1 MRHALLLSFVIS
13 AALVSGCSTD
23 WVKEQYEEYRA
34 QGKPLDAQTIAAG
47 LRQALEH
54 GTQSAVRTLGQVN
67 GYLKNPSVHI
77 PVPDQLRRADSLLR
91 RVGAGK
97 YADQFV
103 TSLNRAAEAAA
114 PKAKPIFLD
123 VIRAMTIQDAVN
135 ILRGTDD
142 AATQYFRRHS
152 QARLT
157 AAFQPVVA
165 RATSDVGVTA
175 YYKRFVQ
182 QAAATGLVDTRGLD
196 LDEYVTRKA
205 LDGLFY
211 MIAREEKRIREDPVA
226 RTTEL
231 LRKVFGS

>member
-1 MRHALLLSFVIS
+1 MRHTLILS
-13 AALVSGCSTD
+13 LVVMATLVPGCSTD
-23 WVKEQYEEYRA
+23 WVKEQYDEYRA
-34 QGKPLDAQTIAAG
+34 RDKPLDAQTVAAG

-54 GTQSAVRTLGQVN
+54 GTQRAVGTLGQVN
-67 GYLKNPSVHI
+67 GYLKNPPVHI
-77 PVPDQLRRADSLLR
+77 PVPDQLQRAESLLR
-91 RVGAGK
+91 RIGAGK
-97 YADQFV
+97 YAEQFV
-103 TSLNRAAEAAA
+103 TSLNRAAETAA
-114 PKAKPIFLD
+114 PKAKSIFLD
-123 VIRAMTIQDAVN
+123 VIQAMTIQDAIG
-135 ILRGTDD
+135 ILQGADD
-142 AATQYFRRHS
+142 AATQYFRRHA

-165 RATSDVGVTA
+165 RATSEVGVTA

-182 QAAATGLVDTRGLD
+182 KAAATSLVDTRGLD

-211 MIAREEKRIREDPVA
+211 MITQEEKRIREDPIA

>member
-1 MRHALLLSFVIS
+1 MRCTLIVFLVIALTP
-13 AALVSGCSTD
+13 GCSTD
-23 WVKEQYEEYRA
+23 WVKEQYDEYRA
-34 QGKPLDAQTIAAG
+34 RHETLDAQTIAAG
-47 LRQALEH
+47 LKQALEH
-54 GTQSAVRTLGQVN
+54 GTERAVGTLGQVN
-67 GYLKNPSVHI
+67 GFLKNPPVHI
-77 PVPDQLRRADSLLR
+77 PVPDQLQRAESLLR

-114 PKAKPIFLD
+114 PKAKSIFLD
-123 VIRAMTIQDAVN
+123 VIQAMTIQDAVD
-135 ILRGTDD
+135 ILRGADD

-157 AAFQPVVA
+157 AAFQPIV
-165 RATSDVGVTA
+165 
-175 YYKRFVQ
+175 
-182 QAAATGLVDTRGLD
+182 D
-196 LDEYVTRKA
+196 LDEYVTRKT

-211 MIAREEKRIREDPVA
+211 MIAREEKRIREDPIA

>member
-1 MRHALLLSFVIS
+1 MQRTLLLSLVM
-13 AALVSGCSTD
+13 LTLVVSGCSTD
-23 WVKEQYEEYRA
+23 WVKEQYEEYARD
-34 QGKPLDAQTIAAG
+34 KPLDAQTIAAG
-47 LRQALEH
+47 LKQALEH
-54 GTQSAVRTLGQVN
+54 GTQRAVGTLGQVN
-67 GYLKNPSVHI
+67 GYLKNPPVHI
-77 PVPDQLRRADSLLR
+77 PVPDQLQRAESLLR

-114 PKAKPIFLD
+114 PKAKAIFLD
-123 VIRAMTIQDAVN
+123 VIRGMTIQDAVG
-135 ILRGTDD
+135 ILRGPDD
-142 AATQYFRRHS
+142 ATTQYFRRHA

-165 RATSDVGVTA
+165 RATNEVGVTA

-182 QAAATGLVDTRGLD
+182 KAAATGLVDTRGLD
-196 LDEYVTRKA
+196 LDHYVTRKA

-211 MIAREEKRIREDPVA
+211 MIAQEEKRIREDPVA

-231 LRKVFGS
+231 LRKVFAS

>member
-1 MRHALLLSFVIS
+1 MRCTLIVFLVIALTP
-13 AALVSGCSTD
+13 GCSTD
-23 WVKEQYEEYRA
+23 WVKEQYDEYRA
-34 QGKPLDAQTIAAG
+34 RHETLDAQTIAAG
-47 LRQALEH
+47 LKQALEH
-54 GTQSAVRTLGQVN
+54 GTERAVGTLGQVN
-67 GYLKNPSVHI
+67 GFLKNPPIHI
-77 PVPDQLRRADSLLR
+77 PVPDQLQRAESLLR

-114 PKAKPIFLD
+114 PKAKSIFLD
-123 VIRAMTIQDAVN
+123 VIQAMTIQDAVD
-135 ILRGTDD
+135 ILRGADD

-157 AAFQPVVA
+157 AAFQPIVA

-182 QAAATGLVDTRGLD
+182 KAAATGLVDTRGLD
-196 LDEYVTRKA
+196 LDEYVTRKT

-211 MIAREEKRIREDPVA
+211 MIAREEKRIREDPIA

>member
-1 MRHALLLSFVIS
+1 MRRVLLLFLAIL
-13 AALVSGCSTD
+13 ATLPSGCSTD

-34 QGKPLDAQTIAAG
+34 QNKPLDAQTIAAG
-47 LRQALEH
+47 LKQALEH
-54 GTQSAVRTLGQVN
+54 GTQTAVRTLGQVN
-67 GYLKNPSVHI
+67 GYLRNPPVHI
-77 PVPDQLRRADSLLR
+77 PVPDQLQRAESLLR

-114 PKAKPIFLD
+114 PKAKSIFLD
-123 VIRAMTIQDAVN
+123 VIQNMTIQDAVG
-135 ILRGTDD
+135 ILRGPDD
-142 AATQYFRRHS
+142 AATQYFRRQS

-157 AAFQPVVA
+157 AVFRPVVA

-182 QAAATGLVDTRGLD
+182 KAAATGLVDTRGLD
-196 LDEYVTRKA
+196 LDDYVTRKA

-211 MIAREEKRIREDPVA
+211 MIAQEEKRIREDPVA